1 MSFYKN
7 IKYIFSS
14 IFLIFLFTGCIHQI
28 DKQGLTLS
36 ITGNELSQSFD
47 DSFPINKDF
56 IFGNIKI
63 DNPRIKI
70 PKNSKRINAG
80 INLDFTTMFT
90 KTQYG
95 NFSISGEPYFN
106 KKEASIYLQN
116 VTIDKFKFAE
126 LKFGDTFTKTF
137 LKSLEPMINQL
148 FKKYPIYKIP
158 KDSFQGSFVKDIQ
171 VKDSKLQVT
180 YGL

>member
-1 MSFYKN
+1 MNFYK
-7 IKYIFSS
+7 KLQYIFSS
-14 IFLIFLFTGCIHQI
+14 VFLIFFLSGCINQI
-28 DKQGLTLS
+28 NKQGLTLS
-36 ITGNELSQSFD
+36 ITPTQLSQSFA

-56 IFGNIKI
+56 VFGSINI
-63 DNPRIKI
+63 DNPKIKI

-80 INLDFTTMFT
+80 INLDFATMFT
-90 KTQYG
+90 KSING

-116 VTIDKFKFAE
+116 VKIENFKFTK
-126 LKFGDTFTKTF
+126 LKLGNAFNKTF
-137 LKSLEPMINQL
+137 LKSLEPMVNQL

-171 VKDSKLQVT
+171 IKDSELLVT